1 MRWLLIKDLQILR
14 RSPLL
19 VALLVI
25 YPVVISV
32 LIGRFWFG
40 ERRLAPRLAGAALV
54 LAGVAC
60 LALAR

>member
-1 MRWLLIKDLQILR
+1 VRWLLIKDIQILK

-32 LIGRFWFG
+32 LIG
-40 ERRLAPRLAGAALV
+40 LAQS
-54 LAGVAC
+54 
-60 LALAR
+60 